1 MKILYV
7 AELVGKA
14 GLYAFKKGMGEFK
27 KSGALP
33 EGLLPWGGA
42 VDFVIVCAD
51 GATGGNGLGRNHAA
65 YIRKLGADVL
75 TTGECCFYKKDL
87 TENIEKIPYVL
98 RPENLNAGAP
108 GIGSR
113 IFKVGNEKVAVTVL
127 LGQSGFGKIHGDNP
141 FSMLPSLLE
150 RLRQETPYVI
160 VDFHAG
166 ATGEKK
172 TLFALADGRCSAVI
186 GSHTRVQTAD
196 ETVLPGGTAVITDAG
211 RTGSAESVGGVD
223 IEGRI
228 GEYLSGIPDWTKEA
242 IDKPELQGALI
253 DLDKNGKALSI
264 RRIRLPLPGMVR
276 QENPGQGGGNGRAT
290 EDETGAGDASGD
302 TVKDAAEDP
311 AGDEAARRGPG

>member
-14 GLYAFKKGMGEFK
+14 GLYSFKKGIAELK
-27 KSGALP
+27 KSASF
-33 EGLLPWGGA
+33 
-42 VDFVIVCAD
+42 DFVIVCAD

-108 GIGSR
+108 GTGSR
-113 IFKVGNEKVAVTVL
+113 IYKAGNEKVAVTVL
-127 LGQSGFGKIHGDNP
+127 LGQSGFGKLHGNNP
-141 FSMLPSLLE
+141 FFLLPSLLE

-172 TLFALADGRCSAVI
+172 TLFAAADGHCSAVI
-186 GSHTRVQTAD
+186 GSHTRIQTAD
-196 ETVLPGGTAVITDAG
+196 EAVLPGGTAVISDAG

-223 IEGRI
+223 IAGRI
-228 GEYLSGIPDWTKEA
+228 GEYLTGIPDWTKEA
-242 IDKPELQGALI
+242 LDKPELQGVLV
-253 DLDKNGKALSI
+253 DLDKSGKALSI
-264 RRIRLPLPGMVR
+264 RRIRLPLPEMAR
-276 QENPGQGGGNGRAT
+276 QENPDQGGG
-290 EDETGAGDASGD
+290 DE
-302 TVKDAAEDP
+302 DAA
-311 AGDEAARRGPG
+311 AGGGGPE

>member
-14 GLYAFKKGMGEFK
+14 GLYALKKGIAEFK
-27 KSGALP
+27 KSGSLQ
-33 EGLLPWGGA
+33 EGHPGGGL

-51 GATGGNGLGRNHAA
+51 GATGGSGLGRNHAA
-65 YIRKLGADVL
+65 YIRKLGADVI

-98 RPENLNAGAP
+98 RPENLNARAP

-113 IFKVGNEKVAVTVL
+113 IFKAGKEKVAVTVL
-127 LGQSGFGKIHGDNP
+127 LGQSGFGKLHGDNP
-141 FSMLPSLLE
+141 FSLLPSLLE

-172 TLFALADGRCSAVI
+172 ILFAVADGRCSAVI

-196 ETVLPGGTAVITDAG
+196 EVVLPGGTAVITDAG
-211 RTGSAESVGGVD
+211 RTGSTESVGGVE
-223 IEGRI
+223 IGGRI
-228 GEYLSGIPDWTKEA
+228 GEYLSGIPDWTTEA
-242 IDKPELQGALI
+242 IDKPELQGVLM

-276 QENPGQGGGNGRAT
+276 QEKADQGDGSGR
-290 EDETGAGDASGD
+290 
-302 TVKDAAEDP
+302 AAEDEADAEDA
-311 AGDEAARRGPG
+311 AGDEAVRGGPG

>member
-14 GLYAFKKGMGEFK
+14 GLYAFKKGMAEFK
-27 KSGALP
+27 K
-33 EGLLPWGGA
+33 GGSPAERQSPPGDA

-51 GATGGNGLGRNHAA
+51 GVTGGNGLGRNHAA
-65 YIRKLGADVL
+65 YIRKLGADAL

-113 IFKVGNEKVAVTVL
+113 IFKAGSEKVAVTVL
-127 LGQSGFGKIHGDNP
+127 LGQSGFGKLHGDNP
-141 FSMLPSLLE
+141 FSLLPSLLE

-228 GEYLSGIPDWTKEA
+228 GEYLSGIPDWTREA
-242 IDKPELQGALI
+242 TDKPELQGVLL
-253 DLDKNGKALSI
+253 DLDKKGKALSI
-264 RRIRLPLPGMVR
+264 RRVRLPLPGMAR
-276 QENPGQGGGNGRAT
+276 KEEPDQGEGSGR
-290 EDETGAGDASGD
+290 
-302 TVKDAAEDP
+302 AAEDG
-311 AGDEAARRGPG
+311 ADSGDEAVRGGPG